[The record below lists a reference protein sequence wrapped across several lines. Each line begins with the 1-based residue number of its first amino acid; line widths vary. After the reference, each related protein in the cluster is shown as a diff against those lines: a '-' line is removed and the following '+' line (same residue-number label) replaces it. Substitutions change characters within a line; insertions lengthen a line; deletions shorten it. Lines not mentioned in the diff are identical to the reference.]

1 MYTQCPHCLAV
12 YEPTP
17 FLLARGR
24 GRLLCG
30 GCGHEFDALE
40 RLSAEPIHA
49 AAAPVPASE
58 SLVRVNPEHVPEQ
71 GHLFEAA
78 RPESPTFAAP
88 RVRVP
93 VRRRDG
99 PWLLGSLVLALTLA
113 TQIVLAQRDELAR
126 DARWR
131 PWLERACETFGCRL
145 PAWRDPAALRLMA
158 RDVRPHPSD
167 ESALIITATFRNEAS
182 WPQAWP
188 ELQLSLADLDAR
200 PIARR
205 RFRADEYLGAMPHE
219 PTLAPGQSASATLE
233 VQDPGKQAVAFSFEF
248 H

>member
-17 FLLARGR
+17 FVLARGR

-58 SLVRVNPEHVPEQ
+58 SAVRVNPEHVPEQ
-71 GHLFEAA
+71 GHLFEVA
-78 RPESPTFAAP
+78 RPDSPTFAAP
-88 RVRVP
+88 RARTP
-93 VRRRDG
+93 VRRRSG
-99 PWLLGSLVLALTLA
+99 PWWVGSAVLALTLGV
-113 TQIVLAQRDELAR
+113 QIVLAERHQLAR
-126 DARWR
+126 DPAWR
-131 PWLERACETFGCRL
+131 PWLERGCDLLGCAL
-145 PAWRDPAALRLMA
+145 PAWRDASSLRLLA
-158 RDVRPHPSD
+158 RDVRPHPSVD
-167 ESALIITATFRNEAS
+167 DALIITASFRNDAP

-188 ELQLSLADLDAR
+188 ELQIALSDLDGQ

-205 RFRADEYLGAMPHE
+205 RFTVAEYLGAMPHDAV
-219 PTLAPGQSASATLE
+219 LAAGQSASATLE
-233 VQDPGKQAVAFSFEF
+233 VQDPGKQAVAFAFEF